1 MRRTASPQ
9 KKARANRRGQ
19 SHMRFDHRTNLK
31 GDRSGW
37 CADRAAASNGRLVPR
52 WRNLKCESLQL
63 SLQFVA
69 NCVSIIPHMLQL
81 AQDHADMLLCK
92 VAGAVTR
99 KGYLYMVFLKLPV
112 PRLLPSQLVEPVSPQ
127 PRGKRLYG
135 NFLWH
140 VHITALS
147 RSRRRASTC
156 PRFAAAQSQQ
166 RRAPPQRPPLAG
178 RS

>member
-1 MRRTASPQ
+1 MPDPSSSE
-9 KKARANRRGQ
+9 N
-19 SHMRFDHRTNLK
+19 TNPILK
-31 GDRSGW
+31 ISGLE
-37 CADRAAASNGRLVPR
+37 R
-52 WRNLKCESLQL
+52 ESLQL
-63 SLQFVA
+63 SLQFIA
-69 NCVSIIPHMLQL
+69 NYVSIIPHMLQL

-99 KGYLYMVFLKLPV
+99 KGYLYMVFLKVPV

-147 RSRRRASTC
+147 RFYGRGWN
-156 PRFAAAQSQQ
+156 
-166 RRAPPQRPPLAG
+166 AG
-178 RS
+178 LDQISSKNP

>member
-1 MRRTASPQ
+1 MRTVGIFLHVSRQPNSVAAFITV
-9 KKARANRRGQ
+9 
-19 SHMRFDHRTNLK
+19 HREL
-31 GDRSGW
+31 R
-37 CADRAAASNGRLVPR
+37 
-52 WRNLKCESLQL
+52 
-63 SLQFVA
+63 
-69 NCVSIIPHMLQL
+69 SIIPHMLQL

-99 KGYLYMVFLKLPV
+99 KGDLYMVFLKVPV

-147 RSRRRASTC
+147 RFYGRGWN
-156 PRFAAAQSQQ
+156 
-166 RRAPPQRPPLAG
+166 AG
-178 RS
+178 LDQISSKNP